1 MTLMTLA
8 SMSVASDQHRV
19 QAWAGST
26 LVHGLCI
33 GIAMLLLTDLKIGA
47 QSDPLKLD
55 IALIQPPP
63 SPPPVLKNPKPK
75 KLPKV
80 VPVKQTMTEP
90 QPVVEQKIA
99 QPQPHKQEIQKIDP
113 VQESEPVKQVE
124 PTTTAKPV
132 AKPVRETVE
141 VQSASMPVPMP
152 SPQQTRK
159 SVEAK
164 PMVAARVSH
173 KKMAPV
179 RPHKHPVP
187 FKKIFAQSAHARPD
201 AKPNRVER
209 QKKGTPVTETQQKV
223 TSVRRREI
231 RTAIIPEPAITAKPI
246 PTEQPS
252 TTTNSLKTPKPMK
265 AAKPIP
271 SAQPVIT
278 ALPQEAF
285 SEVVSEPAP
294 ASRTDPTIMR
304 QPIQPKR
311 EIVES
316 KKPVTKKRLPVVGR
330 PEPKIRQPVASVTRS
345 VQAYPSTQADFG
357 WLAQAIWDR
366 MERIKRYP
374 REARQ
379 KEWEGKV
386 VLEAV
391 IRQDGEILTVRI
403 AESSGYTLLDQNA
416 MDVMLEISPLPLKHA
431 LGRSQVT
438 ILVPLNYRLEE

>member
-1 MTLMTLA
+1 
-8 SMSVASDQHRV
+8 
-19 QAWAGST
+19 
-26 LVHGLCI
+26 
-33 GIAMLLLTDLKIGA
+33 
-47 QSDPLKLD
+47 
-55 IALIQPPP
+55 
-63 SPPPVLKNPKPK
+63 
-75 KLPKV
+75 
-80 VPVKQTMTEP
+80 
-90 QPVVEQKIA
+90 
-99 QPQPHKQEIQKIDP
+99 
-113 VQESEPVKQVE
+113 
-124 PTTTAKPV
+124 
-132 AKPVRETVE
+132 
-141 VQSASMPVPMP
+141 
-152 SPQQTRK
+152 
-159 SVEAK
+159 
-164 PMVAARVSH
+164 
-173 KKMAPV
+173 
-179 RPHKHPVP
+179 
-187 FKKIFAQSAHARPD
+187 
-201 AKPNRVER
+201 
-209 QKKGTPVTETQQKV
+209 
-223 TSVRRREI
+223 
-231 RTAIIPEPAITAKPI
+231 
-246 PTEQPS
+246 
-252 TTTNSLKTPKPMK
+252 MK